1 MSSMLKVQGLCKT
14 FKGGL
19 FEKDRQ
25 ILFDVSFELPRGETC
40 GFVGGNGQGKT
51 TTIKCLFQFIRADR
65 GEVSFFGRPLG
76 FEEKKKIGYLPER
89 PYLYEFLTTREFLRL
104 HWDLSQAGS
113 AAEFREQA
121 VRVLK
126 RVELDHVVDRPLRSF
141 SKGMLQRAGLAQALI
156 HRPELLI
163 LDEPMSGLD
172 PDGRLLV
179 KDLLRE
185 EKARGAGVFF
195 SSHLLQDMDELCS
208 HLTVI
213 DAGKIRHDGSIE
225 SFRREHSDL
234 EQAFRALRRAEK
246 DLKRAGGPA

>member
-1 MSSMLKVQGLCKT
+1 MWMLAVEGLNKT

-25 ILFDVSFELPRGETC
+25 VLFDVSFRLPEGETC

-51 TTIKCLFQFIRADR
+51 TTIKCLFEFIRADS
-65 GEVSFFGRPLG
+65 GKVLFFGNPLG
-76 FEEKKKIGYLPER
+76 PREKKRIGYLPER
-89 PYLYEFLTTREFLRL
+89 PYLYEFLTAREFLRL

-113 AAEFREQA
+113 YAEFQDMA
-121 VRVLK
+121 PKVLK
-126 RVELDHVVDRPLRSF
+126 RVELDHVIDRPLRSF

-156 HRPELLI
+156 HRPALLI

-179 KDLLRE
+179 KELLRD
-185 EKARGAGVFF
+185 EKKRGAGIFF

-213 DAGKIRHDGSIE
+213 DEGRIRHDGTVE
-225 SFRREHSDL
+225 NFRKEHPDL
-234 EQAFRALRRAEK
+234 EQAFRAWRKKDRLSAEE
-246 DLKRAGGPA
+246 KR